1 MLNKYKNYGCED
13 SSAIFIV
20 GMPRSGTTLIEQI
33 LSSHPDVFGGDE
45 LDLIPD
51 LINKNFGKRNPSIF
65 FQGVAEFDMK
75 NLKKI
80 GLEYIKNIKEK
91 SKGSKKITD
100 KLPVNFLNIGFIK
113 LILPNAKI
121 VHCYRNSQDNCF
133 SIYKNLFTSGKI
145 TFAYDLNEIIEY
157 YQLYKNL
164 MNYWNDIFHDK
175 IYNIK
180 YENLVNNTN
189 VNINNLLKYCNLS
202 FNDKCLNFH
211 NNKRKINTAS
221 DVQARNKI
229 YKSSIESWK
238 KYENQLNKYF
248 KNLAS

>member
-1 MLNKYKNYGCED
+1 MLNRASYGIIDNNQNQKY
-13 SSAIFIV
+13 SIIS
-20 GMPRSGTTLIEQI
+20 
-33 LSSHPDVFGGDE
+33 
-45 LDLIPD
+45 
-51 LINKNFGKRNPSIF
+51 NFGKKNPSIF

-80 GLEYIKNIKEK
+80 GLEYIKNIKKK

-175 IYNIK
+175 IYAKCVFDQGRICSIFIYINI
-180 YENLVNNTN
+180 YL
-189 VNINNLLKYCNLS
+189 
-202 FNDKCLNFH
+202 
-211 NNKRKINTAS
+211 
-221 DVQARNKI
+221 
-229 YKSSIESWK
+229 
-238 KYENQLNKYF
+238 
-248 KNLAS
+248 

>member
-1 MLNKYKNYGCED
+1 
-13 SSAIFIV
+13 
-20 GMPRSGTTLIEQI
+20 
-33 LSSHPDVFGGDE
+33 
-45 LDLIPD
+45 
-51 LINKNFGKRNPSIF
+51 
-65 FQGVAEFDMK
+65 MK

-113 LILPNAKI
+113 LILPNSKI

-164 MNYWNDIFHDK
+164 HSKVEMFPSEFSATNK
-175 IYNIK
+175 
-180 YENLVNNTN
+180 N
-189 VNINNLLKYCNLS
+189 VNHS
-202 FNDKCLNFH
+202 QKCFRTTKTL
-211 NNKRKINTAS
+211 R
-221 DVQARNKI
+221 
-229 YKSSIESWK
+229 
-238 KYENQLNKYF
+238 
-248 KNLAS
+248 